1 MAPTVRPGRWRREA
15 RWIGISRTSVARSP
29 VTRGTS
35 VLFAPVLRLRHAAR
49 LAGELVGFAFV
60 NRLWWLLP
68 MVLVLAVA
76 SLVIVVGQAAA
87 PVTLYPMF

>member
-1 MAPTVRPGRWRREA
+1 MPAEKTSSNTWADAA
-15 RWIGISRTSVARSP
+15 RGYCPA
-29 VTRGTS
+29 
-35 VLFAPVLRLRHAAR
+35 VLRLRHAAR